1 MQTLYR
7 RCFARWIAVG
17 PANRGLKSI
26 SVPERSA
33 GPRAGGLEVAVNA
46 ALKERPGTWFG
57 WSGKIATLGT
67 IATQTVIQNHIT
79 FITIDLSREDHQEYY
94 RGFANRWPIFHYVST
109 WLNSRVA
116 I

>member
-1 MQTLYR
+1 LGQL
-7 RCFARWIAVG
+7 IVVS
-17 PANRGLKSI
+17 NRV

-33 GPRAGGLEVAVNA
+33 SPRAGGLEVAVNA